1 MRYIEEGYSSIRRSY
16 LESLNSFTSTKLDL
30 LSSPSPASTSS
41 SSALTLT
48 RSTDHPSS
56 SSSDIS
62 QTDKLVKRYSL
73 QLQYLQTLLRQL
85 PPPST
90 STSEEEEMEEEMV
103 DITAPIT
110 RPSMNARI
118 VGPYLYS
125 PETVDL
131 EHSNKDD
138 YEARVTDV
146 MFIRGREG
154 GGIGRLLMSW
164 NDGKLEVLLTIDG
177 SEARFV
183 SEEQE
188 EEDGMMFVRETLD
201 LGLSTREGGWTTM
214 KRDPFYDEEGTV
226 WVYSGD
232 GVQCL
237 ILGDPE
243 EGEEES
249 QVYWVV
255 KTRAQAP
262 TEEEEE
268 GSQVVGLEV
277 VGDVYLGYG
286 LMAITQSLQVVGV
299 ELSLRVDQ
307 EESLPEVQQEEEE
320 KEAKEGGYKSLLES
334 PFILPRVF
342 STTTR
347 PPPPPPGL
355 DKGELKITPDSLR
368 TMGNRVESYQ
378 SSIRDLVEGVDQ
390 VQHRLELQMKELS
403 RQLSSLQELG
413 QLSNS
418 LQSST
423 CGDSGLSGR
432 MKRVEQVQVGLLE
445 RLDRV
450 LQGLMERHQGRD
462 ELSLYEKKWF
472 DELKRVE
479 REQVGLGMK
488 SRRVEAMWE
497 ELSRDVERM
506 SERKRREREG
516 TPVKGGLGKEQVRGL
531 EEKLSIE

>member
-1 MRYIEEGYSSIRRSY
+1 
-16 LESLNSFTSTKLDL
+16 
-30 LSSPSPASTSS
+30 
-41 SSALTLT
+41 
-48 RSTDHPSS
+48 
-56 SSSDIS
+56 
-62 QTDKLVKRYSL
+62 
-73 QLQYLQTLLRQL
+73 
-85 PPPST
+85 
-90 STSEEEEMEEEMV
+90 MEEEMV

-125 PETVDL
+125 PETIDL
-131 EHSNKDD
+131 EHSNEDD
-138 YEARVTDV
+138 YEARVTDL

-177 SEARFV
+177 SEAKFV

-214 KRDPFYDEEGTV
+214 KRDPFYDEDGTV

-237 ILGDPE
+237 ILGDE

-255 KTRAQAP
+255 KTRSSP

-268 GSQVVGLEV
+268 GSEVVGLEV

-307 EESLPEVQQEEEE
+307 EELVPEVQQEEE

-342 STTTR
+342 STTPR

-403 RQLSSLQELG
+403 RQLSSLSELG

-497 ELSRDVERM
+497 ELSRDVEGM